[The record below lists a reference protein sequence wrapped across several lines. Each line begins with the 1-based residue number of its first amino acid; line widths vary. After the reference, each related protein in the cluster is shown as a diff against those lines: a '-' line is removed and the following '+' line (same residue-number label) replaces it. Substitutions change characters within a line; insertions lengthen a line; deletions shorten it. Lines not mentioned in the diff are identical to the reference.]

1 MLACVQPVQGN
12 ELLPVMQAV
21 CCGADGGIVHNNMPR
36 IQQLWAI
43 FEDHVAKTITHPKQ
57 GIRTA
62 TIDALGKAVV
72 GALTRLF
79 VVKEA
84 PPQKQVMT

>member
-1 MLACVQPVQGN
+1 MVRMVEVVL
-12 ELLPVMQAV
+12 
-21 CCGADGGIVHNNMPR
+21 HNLPR
-36 IQQLWAI
+36 IQQLWPI

-84 PPQKQVMT
+84 PQQKQVMTCCLQLTIGYFHLCW

>member
-1 MLACVQPVQGN
+1 MSCCLSCR
-12 ELLPVMQAV
+12 LYAV
-21 CCGADGGIVHNNMPR
+21 VRMVEVVLHNMPR
-36 IQQLWAI
+36 IQQLWPI

-72 GALTRLF
+72 GTLTRLF
-79 VVKEA
+79 VVKEE
-84 PPQKQVMT
+84 PQQKQVMTRCPQLTVF